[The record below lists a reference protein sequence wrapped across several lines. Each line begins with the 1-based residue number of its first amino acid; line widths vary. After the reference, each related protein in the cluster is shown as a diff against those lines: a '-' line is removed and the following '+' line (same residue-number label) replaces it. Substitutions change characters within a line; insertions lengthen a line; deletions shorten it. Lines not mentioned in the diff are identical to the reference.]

1 MASEEEDEEYDFDY
15 SDEDEDMEDAE
26 AADLHVQIE
35 NAYYSAK
42 QLLEGGAPR
51 RREALAA
58 LQQVLAL
65 QTEQTDWG
73 FKALK
78 RTVKLLFE
86 LQRHDEAM
94 RRYEE
99 LLGYT
104 KTAQGTAAA
113 VGAGAESWL
122 TQTVSAELGD
132 PAALLRDDARDA
144 QGGQQRG
151 ATGTLNGSFRSRLTP
166 RGCTEI
172 VVQDQREAWELAV
185 RDQRLLEAE
194 QGEAHRT
201 EEVTFVSDRYCFAVQ
216 IIKDLLASCS
226 DEDADDGVRKN
237 SQIQMYT
244 AQKDNKKLVSIYEK
258 ALRTKSGVAHPV
270 RKQAYTSM
278 WDKARSDFFSGF
290 KSYDEAGEPR
300 RLQCLKYLVL
310 ANMLSESQVNVFDS
324 QEAKPYEN
332 DKEVAAMTKLTD
344 AFLHDEIKTFEQV
357 LNRNQ
362 EAIMDDPFIKHY
374 IDSLLRTIRSK
385 VLLKIVKP
393 YRTMDTQ
400 YIARELNGIPLE
412 EVESLLSAL
421 VLDKKIEAR
430 IDQVHHTLVLLDRKP
445 EEKFQTSIQ
454 GWCDA
459 LEKFHSLTVDRIG
472 TGM

>member
-1 MASEEEDEEYDFDY
+1 MSDDEEEYDFDY
-15 SDEDEDMEDAE
+15 SDEDEEMEDVE
-26 AADLHVQIE
+26 ADLVVQIE
-35 NAYYSAK
+35 NQYYSAK
-42 QLLEGGAPR
+42 QLLEQEPPE
-51 RREALAA
+51 REDALKELGRVLE
-58 LQQVLAL
+58 LQS
-65 QTEQTDWG
+65 EQTDWG

-78 RTVKLLFE
+78 RIVKLLFE
-86 LQRHDEAM
+86 LQRHDESM

-104 KTAQGTAAA
+104 KSA
-113 VGAGAESWL
+113 VTRNVGEKGINSIL
-122 TQTVSAELGD
+122 DFVSTSKNWEILQQFYETTLETLKEARNERLWFKTSVKLGN
-132 PAALLRDDARDA
+132 LLYEIGD
-144 QGGQQRG
+144 
-151 ATGTLNGSFRSRLTP
+151 FSRL
-166 RGCTEI
+166 
-172 VVQDQREAWELAV
+172 
-185 RDQRLLEAE
+185 
-194 QGEAHRT
+194 
-201 EEVTFVSDRYCFAVQ
+201 SK
-216 IIKDLLASCS
+216 IIKELLASCR

-237 SQIQMYT
+237 SQLLEVYALQIQMYT

-258 ALRTKSGVAHPV
+258 ALRTKSGVAHPKIIGV
-270 RKQAYTSM
+270 IHECGGKMHMMQRE

-332 DKEVAAMTKLTD
+332 DKEIAAMTQLTD
-344 AFLHDEIKTFEQV
+344 AFLHDEIKTFEHV
-357 LNRNQ
+357 LKFNQ
-362 EAIMDDPFIKHY
+362 GAIMDDPFIKHY

-393 YRTMDTQ
+393 YRTMDTH
-400 YIARELNGIPLE
+400 YIARELNGISLA

-430 IDQVHHTLVLLDRKP
+430 IDQVHHKLVLLDCKP
-445 EEKFQTSIQ
+445 EEKFQRSIQ

-459 LEKFHSLTVDRIG
+459 LEKFHSLTVDRVG
-472 TGM
+472 TSM

>member
-1 MASEEEDEEYDFDY
+1 MSDEEEYDFDY

-26 AADLHVQIE
+26 TADLYVQIE
-35 NAYYSAK
+35 NVYYSAK
-42 QLLEGGAPR
+42 QLLEGDQPHRQEAVD
-51 RREALAA
+51 ALAKVLT
-58 LQQVLAL
+58 LQNG
-65 QTEQTDWG
+65 ETDWG

-78 RTVKLLFE
+78 RIVKLLFE

-104 KTAQGTAAA
+104 KTAVTRN
-113 VGAGAESWL
+113 VGEKGINSIL
-122 TQTVSAELGD
+122 D
-132 PAALLRDDARDA
+132 
-144 QGGQQRG
+144 
-151 ATGTLNGSFRSRLTP
+151 
-166 RGCTEI
+166 
-172 VVQDQREAWELAV
+172 
-185 RDQRLLEAE
+185 
-194 QGEAHRT
+194 
-201 EEVTFVSDRYCFAVQ
+201 FVSTSKNWEILQQFYETTLETLKEARNERLWFKTSVKLGNLLYEIGDFTRLRK
-216 IIKDLLASCS
+216 IIKELLASCS
-226 DEDADDGVRKN
+226 EGDADDGVRRN
-237 SQIQMYT
+237 SQLLEVYALQIQMYT

-258 ALRTKSGVAHPV
+258 ALRTKSGVAHPKIIGV
-270 RKQAYTSM
+270 IHECGGKMYMMQRE

-332 DKEVAAMTKLTD
+332 DKEIVAMTKLTD

-357 LNRNQ
+357 LTQNQ

-400 YIARELNGIPLE
+400 YIARELNGISLS

-430 IDQVHHTLVLLDRKP
+430 IDQVNHTLVLLNRKP
-445 EEKFQTSIQ
+445 EEKFQLSVQ
-454 GWCDA
+454 NWCDA
-459 LEKFHSLTVDRIG
+459 LDKFRSLTVDRLG
-472 TGM
+472 TAL

>member
-1 MASEEEDEEYDFDY
+1 MSDDEEEYDFDY
-15 SDEDEDMEDAE
+15 SDEDEDMEDVE
-26 AADLHVQIE
+26 AAVQIE

-42 QLLEGGAPR
+42 QLLEGEPPR
-51 RREALAA
+51 REEALGA
-58 LQQVLAL
+58 LAQVLEL
-65 QTEQTDWG
+65 QNEQTDWG

-78 RTVKLLFE
+78 RIVKLLFE

-104 KTAQGTAAA
+104 KTAVTRN
-113 VGAGAESWL
+113 VGEKGINSIL
-122 TQTVSAELGD
+122 DFVSTSKNWEILQRFYETTLETLKEARNERLWFKTSVKLGN
-132 PAALLRDDARDA
+132 LLYEIGD
-144 QGGQQRG
+144 
-151 ATGTLNGSFRSRLTP
+151 FSRL
-166 RGCTEI
+166 
-172 VVQDQREAWELAV
+172 
-185 RDQRLLEAE
+185 
-194 QGEAHRT
+194 
-201 EEVTFVSDRYCFAVQ
+201 SK
-216 IIKDLLASCS
+216 IIKELLASCS

-237 SQIQMYT
+237 SQLLEVYALQIQMYT

-258 ALRTKSGVAHPV
+258 ALRTKSGVAHPRIIGV
-270 RKQAYTSM
+270 IHECGGKMYMMQRE

-332 DKEVAAMTKLTD
+332 DTEIVAMTKLTD

-385 VLLKIVKP
+385 VLLKIIKP
-393 YRTMDTQ
+393 YRRMDTQ
-400 YIARELNGIPLE
+400 YIARELNGIPLS

-445 EEKFQTSIQ
+445 EEKFQSSIQ
-454 GWCDA
+454 SWCDA
-459 LEKFHSLTVDRIG
+459 LDKFHSLTVDRIG

>member
-1 MASEEEDEEYDFDY
+1 MSSEEEEYDFDY

-26 AADLHVQIE
+26 ADLHVRIE

-42 QLLEGGAPR
+42 QLLEGEPPAR
-51 RREALAA
+51 EEALDA

-65 QTEQTDWG
+65 QSEQTDWG

-86 LQRHDEAM
+86 LRRHDEAM

-104 KTAQGTAAA
+104 KTAVTRN
-113 VGAGAESWL
+113 VGEKGINSILDFSWEIL
-122 TQTVSAELGD
+122 QRFYETTLETLKEARNERLWFKTSVKLGN
-132 PAALLRDDARDA
+132 LLYEIGDFAR
-144 QGGQQRG
+144 
-151 ATGTLNGSFRSRLTP
+151 LSK
-166 RGCTEI
+166 
-172 VVQDQREAWELAV
+172 
-185 RDQRLLEAE
+185 
-194 QGEAHRT
+194 
-201 EEVTFVSDRYCFAVQ
+201 
-216 IIKDLLASCS
+216 IIKELLASCG
-226 DEDADDGVRKN
+226 DEDGDDGLLEVYAL
-237 SQIQMYT
+237 QIQMYT

-258 ALRTKSGVAHPV
+258 ALRTKSGVAHPKIIGV
-270 RKQAYTSM
+270 IHECGGKMYMMQRE

-400 YIARELNGIPLE
+400 YIARELNGISLE
-412 EVESLLSAL
+412 EVESLLSSL

>member
-1 MASEEEDEEYDFDY
+1 MSDEEEYDFDY

-26 AADLHVQIE
+26 TADLYVQIE
-35 NAYYSAK
+35 NVYYSAK
-42 QLLEGGAPR
+42 QLLEGDQPHRQEAVD
-51 RREALAA
+51 ALAKVLT
-58 LQQVLAL
+58 LQNG
-65 QTEQTDWG
+65 ETDWG

-78 RTVKLLFE
+78 RIVKLLFE

-104 KTAQGTAAA
+104 KTAVTRN
-113 VGAGAESWL
+113 VGEKGINSIL
-122 TQTVSAELGD
+122 D
-132 PAALLRDDARDA
+132 
-144 QGGQQRG
+144 
-151 ATGTLNGSFRSRLTP
+151 
-166 RGCTEI
+166 
-172 VVQDQREAWELAV
+172 
-185 RDQRLLEAE
+185 
-194 QGEAHRT
+194 
-201 EEVTFVSDRYCFAVQ
+201 FVSTSKNWEILQQFYETTLETLKEARNERLWFKTSVKLGNLLYEIGDFTRLRK
-216 IIKDLLASCS
+216 IIKELLASCS
-226 DEDADDGVRKN
+226 EGDADDGVRRN
-237 SQIQMYT
+237 SQLLEVYALQIQMYT

-258 ALRTKSGVAHPV
+258 ALRTKSGVAHPKIIGV
-270 RKQAYTSM
+270 IHECGGKMYMMQRE

-290 KSYDEAGEPR
+290 KSYDEA
-300 RLQCLKYLVL
+300 
-310 ANMLSESQVNVFDS
+310 VNVFDS

-332 DKEVAAMTKLTD
+332 DKEIVAMTKLTD

-357 LNRNQ
+357 LTQNQ

-400 YIARELNGIPLE
+400 YIARELNGISLS

-430 IDQVHHTLVLLDRKP
+430 IDQVNHTLVLLNRKP
-445 EEKFQTSIQ
+445 EEKFQLSVQ
-454 GWCDA
+454 NWCDA
-459 LEKFHSLTVDRIG
+459 LDKFRSLTVDRLG
-472 TGM
+472 TAL

>member
-1 MASEEEDEEYDFDY
+1 MY
-15 SDEDEDMEDAE
+15 M
-26 AADLHVQIE
+26 
-35 NAYYSAK
+35 
-42 QLLEGGAPR
+42 
-51 RREALAA
+51 
-58 LQQVLAL
+58 
-65 QTEQTDWG
+65 
-73 FKALK
+73 
-78 RTVKLLFE
+78 
-86 LQRHDEAM
+86 M
-94 RRYEE
+94 
-99 LLGYT
+99 
-104 KTAQGTAAA
+104 
-113 VGAGAESWL
+113 
-122 TQTVSAELGD
+122 
-132 PAALLRDDARDA
+132 
-144 QGGQQRG
+144 
-151 ATGTLNGSFRSRLTP
+151 
-166 RGCTEI
+166 
-172 VVQDQREAWELAV
+172 QRE
-185 RDQRLLEAE
+185 
-194 QGEAHRT
+194 
-201 EEVTFVSDRYCFAVQ
+201 
-216 IIKDLLASCS
+216 
-226 DEDADDGVRKN
+226 
-237 SQIQMYT
+237 
-244 AQKDNKKLVSIYEK
+244 
-258 ALRTKSGVAHPV
+258 
-270 RKQAYTSM
+270 

-412 EVESLLSAL
+412 EVESLLSSL

>member
-1 MASEEEDEEYDFDY
+1 MASSEEEYDFDY

-42 QLLEGGAPR
+42 QLLEGEPPQ
-51 RREALAA
+51 REAA
-58 LQQVLAL
+58 LEALGQVLAL
-65 QTEQTDWG
+65 QTEQSDWG

-86 LQRHDEAM
+86 LQRHDAAM
-94 RRYEE
+94 RTYEE

-104 KTAQGTAAA
+104 KTAVTRN
-113 VGAGAESWL
+113 VGEKGINSILDFVSTSKSWDVL
-122 TQTVSAELGD
+122 QKFYETTLETLKEARNERLWFKTSVKLGN
-132 PAALLRDDARDA
+132 LLYEIGD
-144 QGGQQRG
+144 
-151 ATGTLNGSFRSRLTP
+151 FSRL
-166 RGCTEI
+166 
-172 VVQDQREAWELAV
+172 
-185 RDQRLLEAE
+185 
-194 QGEAHRT
+194 
-201 EEVTFVSDRYCFAVQ
+201 SK
-216 IIKDLLASCS
+216 IIKELLASCS

-237 SQIQMYT
+237 SQ
-244 AQKDNKKLVSIYEK
+244 LLE
-258 ALRTKSGVAHPV
+258 ALRTKSGVAHPKIIGV
-270 RKQAYTSM
+270 IHECGGKMYMMQRE

-332 DKEVAAMTKLTD
+332 DKEIVAMTKLTD
-344 AFLHDEIKTFEQV
+344 AFLRDEIKTFEQV

-393 YRTMDTQ
+393 YRTMDT
-400 YIARELNGIPLE
+400 A
-412 EVESLLSAL
+412 
-421 VLDKKIEAR
+421 KIEAR
-430 IDQVHHTLVLLDRKP
+430 IDQVRHTLVLLDRKP

-454 GWCDA
+454 SWCDA
-459 LEKFHSLTVDRIG
+459 FEKFHLVTLDRIS